1 MGQLTSQDRQ
11 KVKMERRIEG
21 LKEKEI
27 SYSQKI
33 QRLEQSLEKMRK
45 KVAEAQKK
53 RAELEAQLAEHP

>member
-1 MGQLTSQDRQ
+1 
-11 KVKMERRIEG
+11 MERRIVG

-45 KVAEAQKK
+45 KVAETQKK
-53 RAELEAQLAEHP
+53 REELEAQLAEHS